1 MNSNE
6 KTIDLVD
13 VAKLLWSKIWLIL
26 LITAI
31 GGAGAFAFS
40 KFTIPKKYSSHISMY
55 VQSYK
60 DVSESV
66 NLNAQ
71 QTISGSKQLV
81 NTYIEVMKD
90 DAVMNAVGEL
100 LLEKYSVDEV
110 KKYLTVSNGKITPA
124 SIRNCLSI
132 STVTDT
138 SAVKVTATTLNAEL
152 AADICNSLTAVAP
165 KYVEEAVGV
174 GAINTIDVAK
184 VYPSVVSPN
193 NTKNAILGALAA
205 FVIICMII
213 IVIDMLD
220 NTIKDSNTI
229 SKKYKKAIIG
239 EIMQFGETKKKKK
252 GGRRSSEPRGLL
264 TDKDV
269 PFNVVEIIS

>member
-132 STVTDT
+132 STVTE
-138 SAVKVTATTLNAEL
+138 KRYITLV
-152 AADICNSLTAVAP
+152 I
-165 KYVEEAVGV
+165 
-174 GAINTIDVAK
+174 
-184 VYPSVVSPN
+184 
-193 NTKNAILGALAA
+193 
-205 FVIICMII
+205 FV
-213 IVIDMLD
+213 
-220 NTIKDSNTI
+220 
-229 SKKYKKAIIG
+229 
-239 EIMQFGETKKKKK
+239 Q
-252 GGRRSSEPRGLL
+252 
-264 TDKDV
+264 
-269 PFNVVEIIS
+269 